1 MNRYFWILGAFAA
14 LVLLLAVGLGLNP
27 RDVPSPLVGK
37 PAPAFNLNV
46 LATPDKTLGPKDMQ
60 GKVWLL
66 NVWASWCVSCRAEHP
81 VLVEFSKKVDVP
93 LIGLNYKE
101 VRGDGGF
108 DMSKMAAD
116 EEKKLA
122 FQRANKWLADHG
134 DPYKLTVMDLD
145 GRVGI
150 DYGVYGVPETYVIDK
165 AGVIRMKHTGPITP
179 GHPGQEDHAA
189 ARGVEQM
196 KAGVPLILAPVFC
209 LFFHVDR
216 NICLSHHRSRAGRRP
231 GGRKT
236 PAETV

>member
-1 MNRYFWILGAFAA
+1 MNRYYWILGAFAA
-14 LVLLLAVGLGLNP
+14 LVALLAVGLNLNP

-37 PAPAFNLNV
+37 SAPAFNLTV

-81 VLVEFSKKVDVP
+81 ILVAFSKKVDVP
-93 LIGLNYKE
+93 VIGLNYKE
-101 VRGDGGF
+101 VRGDGAF

-122 FQRANKWLADHG
+122 FQRANAWLSQHG

-150 DYGVYGVPETYVIDK
+150 DYGVYGVPETYVVDK
-165 AGVIRMKHTGPITP
+165 AGIIRMKHTGPITP
-179 GHPGQEDHAA
+179 DVLGQKI
-189 ARGVEQM
+189 M
-196 KAGVPLILAPVFC
+196 PLLAE
-209 LFFHVDR
+209 L
-216 NICLSHHRSRAGRRP
+216 N
-231 GGRKT
+231 K
-236 PAETV
+236 